1 MGSTHSKRKKCK
13 ACCSL
18 RPKVQQDKLDAKVIS
33 VMGALIQSTQEF
45 QNYINTHLE
54 WNTTLCISGELKS
67 EGKTASNYR
76 YTPQTS
82 ILAPKEI
89 QEKHENVVD
98 NYMWLFHQMNQS
110 YKRPI
115 YVVTIPRKWRLYTF
129 HFHKDGSIQTTNE
142 NKEEDK
148 SMNKLLYQFL
158 ESFDIGP
165 SRMQKLRV
173 SCQGAGYRSYLIDM
187 VSFFYEM
194 YSTDTNYTD
203 IFTLEVKTPAKT
215 KDGDTYQMYFQ
226 DSKKEKGY
234 NFYTPKKRSVG
245 FIYENFK
252 HALSLQENYIHKN
265 IRGYCLEHK
274 IHRWSDFDANDIDD
288 ALTILMILN
297 AFKVKQEPLTSQE
310 RHYINHIKDD
320 MESWFLQFS
329 DYGI

>member
-1 MGSTHSKRKKCK
+1 MGRSPSKRKKCK
-13 ACCSL
+13 PCCSL
-18 RPKVQQDKLDAKVIS
+18 RPKVQQDKLDANVIS
-33 VMGALIQSTQEF
+33 VMGALIQSTQDF

-82 ILAPKEI
+82 ILTPKEI

-148 SMNKLLYQFL
+148 SMNTLLYQFL
-158 ESFDIGP
+158 ESFEIGP
-165 SRMQKLRV
+165 SRMQKLRG

-194 YSTDTNYTD
+194 YSTD
-203 IFTLEVKTPAKT
+203 FH
-215 KDGDTYQMYFQ
+215 

-252 HALSLQENYIHKN
+252 LALSLQGNYIHKN
-265 IRGYCLEHK
+265 IRDYCLEHK

-288 ALTILMILN
+288 SFTILMILN
-297 AFKVKQEPLTSQE
+297 AFKVKQEPLTSRE

-320 MESWFLQFS
+320 MEPWFLQFS
-329 DYGI
+329 DYGV